1 MDIGEMSADTPDLK
15 AAVQVTARKDL
26 VLLTRGKGL
35 TLTPDEAVDPDTVSR
50 LWEMF
55 APEELKRLPPQDLAF
70 VESLK
75 TLGKPAQILVE
86 VMLRSAALRLTKP
99 PNGQRD
105 SMYPDGTYRQHYPDY
120 TRLLSLLP
128 KAIGAP
134 AGLDVVGLEQHV
146 RTHVQMTGKVTGN
159 PHPKMADAHPF
170 TF

>member
-1 MDIGEMSADTPDLK
+1 MGSGEASAETRELQ
-15 AAVQVTARKDL
+15 AAVRETARKDIVRL
-26 VLLTRGKGL
+26 ARENGL
-35 TLTPDEAVDPDTVSR
+35 TLTPDKAADPDTVSR

-55 APEELKRLPPQDLAF
+55 APDELKRLPPQDLAF
-70 VESLK
+70 VESLI

-99 PNGQRD
+99 PKGQRD
-105 SMYPDGTYRQHYPDY
+105 PMYPDGTYRQHYPDY
-120 TRLLSLLP
+120 TRFLSLLP
-128 KAIGAP
+128 KAIGVP
-134 AGLDVVGLEQHV
+134 AGVDVAILEQHV